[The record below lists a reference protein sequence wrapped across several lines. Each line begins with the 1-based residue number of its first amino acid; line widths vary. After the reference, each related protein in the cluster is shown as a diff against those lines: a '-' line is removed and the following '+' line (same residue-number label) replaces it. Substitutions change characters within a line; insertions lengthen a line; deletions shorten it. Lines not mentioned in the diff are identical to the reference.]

1 MALALTPSEWF
12 DKLNA
17 LFTAATTPN
26 WQDKATRPNSPQHR
40 HEKLDLLWSYF
51 VGDPPLPEVAE
62 EYEEIFQEVLRK
74 ARCNYA
80 PMCVGAMLNRMELS
94 AISTALDSSPNGDDK
109 AAEIMEDSGFAAQF
123 KDLLGYMFA
132 MGEAYAMVV
141 PNPTGPTIHAI
152 DPRRCIG
159 IPDRNNPTRLRA
171 VLIKEFDPIEE
182 VQIAHLFLPGER
194 WELRYEDGKWKRVSD
209 VPQAVKGLDDLGGIP
224 IVRFENPHG
233 IGEYEP
239 HLDVLDRIIDTTLQ
253 RIVLSKFQAFKQRGV
268 SGDEDEEDE
277 FDTEEDAVDGLTDAE
292 RAGARKNKNWD
303 KVFRADPGAVWKVP
317 AGWSF
322 WESGQADMS
331 GMLQAKRDDTKEFAA
346 VTFTPLYLITP
357 DDANGSA
364 AGADLLR
371 EGLTSKVRDRRSRVT
386 PGLKLVWRIVF
397 AMAGETARGAKLKLH
412 WGPIE
417 FRSLAEK
424 GSATAQASK
433 VLSRRRILSEVW
445 EMSPQDIED
454 NEVELAAERLTD
466 AAQQLADGGPPDELP
481 TDESGNAPAQ
491 VSPVDEP
498 AAA

>member
-1 MALALTPSEWF
+1 MALTPNQWF

-17 LFTAATTPN
+17 RFTAATTPA
-26 WQDKATRPNSPQHR
+26 WQDKATRPTDPQPR
-40 HEKLDLLWSYF
+40 NQKLDLLWSYF
-51 VGDPPLPEVAE
+51 VGDPPLPQIADD
-62 EYEEIFQEVLRK
+62 YEDIFADVMRK

-80 PMCVGAMLNRMELS
+80 PMCVAAMLNRMELS
-94 AISTALDSSPNGDDK
+94 AISTDLDSSPNGDDK
-109 AAEIMEDSGFAAQF
+109 AATIMEDSGFAAVF
-123 KDLLGYMFA
+123 KDMLGYLFA

-141 PNPTGPTIHAI
+141 PTGSGPTIHAI

-159 IPDRNNPTRLRA
+159 IPDRNNPVRLRA
-171 VLIKEFDPIEE
+171 ALVKEYDPIED
-182 VQIAHLFLPGER
+182 VRIAHLFLPGEK
-194 WELRYEDGKWKRVSD
+194 WELRWEDEQWKRVSD
-209 VPQAVKGLDDLGGIP
+209 IPEAVEGLDELGGIP

-233 IGEYEP
+233 LGEYEP
-239 HLDVLDRIIDTTLQ
+239 HVDVLDRIIDTTLQ

-277 FDTEEDAVDGLTDAE
+277 FDTEQDAALTPDE
-292 RAGARKNKNWD
+292 RKAAGTNKDWD

-317 AGWSF
+317 AGWTF

-331 GMLQAKRDDTKEFAA
+331 GMLQAKRDDVKEFAA

-371 EGLTSKVRDRRSRVT
+371 EGLTSKVRDRRARVT
-386 PGLKLVWRIVF
+386 PGLKLLWRIVF
-397 AMAGETARGAKLKLH
+397 AVDGETARGAKLRLH

-424 GSATAQASK
+424 GSATAQAK
-433 VLSRRRILSEVW
+433 DVLSRRRILDEVW

-454 NEVELAAERLTD
+454 NELELATQTMLDAD
-466 AAQQLADGGPPDELP
+466 AAPTTEPDQV
-481 TDESGNAPAQ
+481 PAQ

-498 AAA
+498 VAA

>member
-1 MALALTPSEWF
+1 MALTPSEWF

-17 LFTAATTPN
+17 LFTAATTPD
-26 WQDKATRPNSPQHR
+26 WQDKASRPKDPQPR
-40 HEKLDLLWSYF
+40 NEKLDLLWSYY
-51 VGDPPLPEVAE
+51 VGDPPLPEISE
-62 EYEEIFQEVLRK
+62 EYEDIFRDVMRK

-80 PMCVGAMLNRMELS
+80 PMCVSAMLNRMELS
-94 AISTALDSSPNGDDK
+94 AISTDLDSSPNGDDK

-141 PNPTGPTIHAI
+141 PNVDGPTIHAI

-159 IPDRNNPTRLRA
+159 IPDRNNPVRLRA
-171 VLIKEFDPIEE
+171 VLIKDFDPIED
-182 VQIAHLFLPGER
+182 VQIAHLFLPGQR
-194 WELRYEDGKWKRVSD
+194 WELRYEDEKWKRVSD
-209 VPQAVKGLDDLGGIP
+209 TPEAVKGLEKLGGIP

-233 IGEYEP
+233 LGEYEP

-277 FDTEEDAVDGLTDAE
+277 FDTEQDSDGELTATE
-292 RAGARKNKNWD
+292 RAGARRNKDWD

-317 AGWSF
+317 AGWDF

-371 EGLTSKVRDRRSRVT
+371 EGLTSKVRDRRARVT

-397 AMAGETARGAKLKLH
+397 AMAGETARGAKLRLH

-454 NEVELAAERLTD
+454 NEVELSAERLID
-466 AAQQLADGGPPDELP
+466 AAQLSGVDDLP
-481 TDESGNAPAQ
+481 TDEPDDASAQ
-491 VSPVDEP
+491 VSPVVEP